1 MNRDSK
7 NVSDLYVIILLVK
20 VKVLFFA
27 GLREIVGKKQMNI
40 ELQDGAPVSRLLEKL
55 QKDFPGIITNPVML
69 AVNTE
74 YVKPD
79 HRLKDGDEVAVIPP
93 VSGG

>member
-1 MNRDSK
+1 M
-7 NVSDLYVIILLVK
+7 K
-20 VKVLFFA
+20 VRVLFFA
-27 GLREIVGKKQMNI
+27 GLRELVGKNQMGVEI
-40 ELQDGAPVSRLLEKL
+40 QEGAPVSLLLEKL
-55 QKDFPGIITNPVML
+55 QKGFPGIITNPVML

-79 HRLKDGDEVAVIPP
+79 HRLKEGDEVAVIPP